1 MKYGAKWNKNH
12 KCPNQIPLHILEE
25 ILEVM
30 NIEDMDG
37 EEPEQED
44 ESSEEEILALSL
56 AAIEGITD
64 RRIMKLQGLIGS

>member
-37 EEPEQED
+37 E
-44 ESSEEEILALSL
+44 
-56 AAIEGITD
+56 
-64 RRIMKLQGLIGS
+64 